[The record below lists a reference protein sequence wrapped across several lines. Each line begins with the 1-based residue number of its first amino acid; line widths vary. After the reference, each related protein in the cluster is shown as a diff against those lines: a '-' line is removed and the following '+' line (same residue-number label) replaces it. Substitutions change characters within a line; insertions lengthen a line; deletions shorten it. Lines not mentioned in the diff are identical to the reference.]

1 MGSLDPFPLY
11 FSSLST
17 EVYISIHAVSCSEVS
32 MHEFLFCKV
41 LHSLCYIN
49 AHLNQDLQ
57 LYTLD
62 REDSKT
68 KSPTMDFIL
77 LLLTL
82 KSMLQLK

>member
-1 MGSLDPFPLY
+1 
-11 FSSLST
+11 
-17 EVYISIHAVSCSEVS
+17 
-32 MHEFLFCKV
+32 MHEFLFSKV